1 MTQRTWSI
9 SELAQEFNIT
19 PRTLRFYEDHGII
32 NPRREGQ
39 KRIYTQKDKTRLKL
53 ALRGK
58 RLGFQLADIS
68 SLIDMYDGP
77 GSTAPQLK
85 QYIAMLNRHKEQ
97 LESQKRDL
105 EAILQEIHSQEEHCI
120 GLLKK
125 HEQNQ
130 S

>member
-32 NPRREGQ
+32 TPRREGQ
-39 KRIYTQKDKTRLKL
+39 KRIYTHKDKTRLKL

-77 GSTAPQLK
+77 GSTTPQLK
-85 QYIAMLNRHKEQ
+85 QYIAMLNRHKAQ

-105 EAILQEIHSQEEHCI
+105 EAILQEIHTQEEHCME
-120 GLLKK
+120 LLKN
-125 HEQNQ
+125 HAPT
-130 S
+130 

>member
-32 NPRREGQ
+32 TPRREGQ

-77 GSTAPQLK
+77 GSTAPQLE
-85 QYIAMLNRHKEQ
+85 QYIAMLSRHKAQ

-105 EAILQEIHSQEEHCI
+105 EAILQEIHTQEAHCMA
-120 GLLKK
+120 LLKK
-125 HEQNQ
+125 NASKQ

>member
-32 NPRREGQ
+32 TPRREGQ

-77 GSTAPQLK
+77 GSTTPQLK
-85 QYIAMLNRHKEQ
+85 QYIAMLNRHKAQ

-105 EAILQEIHSQEEHCI
+105 EAILQEIHTQEEHCME
-120 GLLKK
+120 LLKN
-125 HEQNQ
+125 HAPT
-130 S
+130 

>member
-32 NPRREGQ
+32 TPRREGQ

-77 GSTAPQLK
+77 GSTTPQLK

-105 EAILQEIHSQEEHCI
+105 EAILQEIHTQEEHCME
-120 GLLKK
+120 LLKN
-125 HEQNQ
+125 HAPT
-130 S
+130 

>member
-85 QYIAMLNRHKEQ
+85 HYIATLNRHKEQ

-105 EAILQEIHSQEEHCI
+105 EAILQEIHTQEEHCI

-125 HEQNQ
+125 HEP

>member
-32 NPRREGQ
+32 TPRREGQ
-39 KRIYTQKDKTRLKL
+39 KRIYTHKDKTRLKL

-77 GSTAPQLK
+77 GSTTPQLK
-85 QYIAMLNRHKEQ
+85 QYIAMLNRHKAQ

-105 EAILQEIHSQEEHCI
+105 EAILQEIHTQEEHCME
-120 GLLKK
+120 LLK
-125 HEQNQ
+125 NYAPT
-130 S
+130 

>member
-32 NPRREGQ
+32 TPRREGQ

-77 GSTAPQLK
+77 GSTTPQLK

-97 LESQKRDL
+97 LESQRRDL
-105 EAILQEIHSQEEHCI
+105 EAILQEIHTQEEHCME
-120 GLLKK
+120 LLKN
-125 HEQNQ
+125 HAPT
-130 S
+130 

>member
-58 RLGFQLADIS
+58 RLGFQLAHIS
-68 SLIDMYDGP
+68 SLIDMSDRP
-77 GSTAPQLK
+77 GSAARQLK

-105 EAILQEIHSQEEHCI
+105 EAILQEIHNQEEHCI

>member
-85 QYIAMLNRHKEQ
+85 KYIAMLNRHKEQ

-105 EAILQEIHSQEEHCI
+105 EAILQEIHTQEEHCME
-120 GLLKK
+120 LLKK
-125 HEQNQ
+125 HEQ

>member
-105 EAILQEIHSQEEHCI
+105 EAILQEIHNQEEHCI

>member
-85 QYIAMLNRHKEQ
+85 KYLAMLNRHKEQ

-105 EAILQEIHSQEEHCI
+105 EAILQEIHNQEEHCI

-125 HEQNQ
+125 HEQSQ
-130 S
+130 C

>member
-58 RLGFQLADIS
+58 RLGFHLADIS

-105 EAILQEIHSQEEHCI
+105 EAILQEIHNQEEHCI

>member
-32 NPRREGQ
+32 TPRREGQ
-39 KRIYTQKDKTRLKL
+39 KRIYTHKDKTRLKL

-77 GSTAPQLK
+77 GSTTPQLK

-105 EAILQEIHSQEEHCI
+105 EAILQEIHTQEEHCME
-120 GLLKK
+120 LLKN
-125 HEQNQ
+125 HAPT
-130 S
+130 

>member
-1 MTQRTWSI
+1 M
-9 SELAQEFNIT
+9 AQEFNIT

-32 NPRREGQ
+32 TPRREGQ
-39 KRIYTQKDKTRLKL
+39 KRIYTHKDKTRLKL

-77 GSTAPQLK
+77 GSTTPQLK
-85 QYIAMLNRHKEQ
+85 QYIAMLNRHKAQ

-105 EAILQEIHSQEEHCI
+105 EAILQEIHTQEEHCME
-120 GLLKK
+120 LLKN
-125 HEQNQ
+125 HAPT
-130 S
+130 